1 MQHVA
6 LGSLSRVDAREIWKN
21 EAADFT
27 PWLAMNI
34 DLLAAALGI
43 DLEVE
48 ATEVD
53 VGDFR
58 IDIVARDTSTGHG
71 VIVEN
76 QLAPTD
82 HSHLGQLLTYA
93 AGHKAQAM
101 VWIAPRFRDEHR
113 QVLDWLNDNTTEDIN
128 FFGVEIELLRVNDSP
143 PAPHFKLVAE
153 PNEWAKATKKPAGE
167 PTERGIADQRFFTAI
182 LERFKQD
189 RPYATS
195 ASRVGPQSWFGF
207 SGGRSG
213 FQLNWAIFGG
223 TQLRVELYIDAGERE
238 ANKAYFDHLNQRRNA
253 IESATGMPLVW
264 ERLDNRR
271 ASRIA
276 AEFSRSIDR
285 AGSDED
291 PEAVV
296 WAAATMVRFYD
307 AFHPILKALPPAPS
321 LTALPATD
329 ASGADVDELTTSE

>member
-1 MQHVA
+1 MDDA
-6 LGSLSRVDAREIWKN
+6 GLGSLSRVDAREVWKN
-21 EAADFT
+21 EATDFT
-27 PWLAMNI
+27 PWLAAHI
-34 DLLAAALGI
+34 DLLGAAMGV

-82 HSHLGQLLTYA
+82 HTHLGQLLTYA
-93 AGHKAQAM
+93 AGQKAAAM

-167 PTERGIADQRFFTAI
+167 PSERGIADQRLFSAI
-182 LERFKQD
+182 LEQFKQK

-213 FQLNWAIFGG
+213 FQLNWSIFGG
-223 TQLRVELYIDAGERE
+223 DRLRVELYIDVGDRE
-238 ANKAYFDHLNQRRNA
+238 ENKAYFDHLLGRRSA
-253 IESATGMPLVW
+253 IESAIGIDLVW

-276 AEFSRSIDR
+276 AELPRAIDR
-285 AGSDED
+285 TNSDED
-291 PEAVV
+291 SEAIA
-296 WAAATMVRFYD
+296 WAVDSMVAFYD
-307 AFHPILKALPPAPS
+307 SLHPVLKALPAIAVPP
-321 LTALPATD
+321 L
-329 ASGADVDELTTSE
+329 E